1 MATESA
7 RPLSGGTG
15 AGKWPPSKDTGSY
28 DSIPA
33 SLSEDELAELAFM
46 PNSGGIF
53 GKWRGSV
60 LERSGSAPPT
70 MEGSLVALGHLTGQP
85 SGNLG
90 AILPNLGT
98 EANNSESKENIYYDS
113 ACVKYYMSKVN
124 LNPRFPPP
132 LVSRNQFGKSE
143 ERKPFSLDDSS
154 SRSLLLGHPTLPTH
168 KEEPEDEKSPSLD
181 SSSADDAQCDSA
193 QSTSNLGGHSPNL
206 VDSIKENFHRSNGL
220 YDNSSDLLNANSGD
234 GGSIYSGISSSK
246 NSSLYVVQSSDLNG
260 FPPDVHQRSPRPIRT
275 PVSTKLTSDSL
286 PASSPPTSSCSDY
299 STITEACQ
307 QRNPSMAVKPGEPV
321 GTMLASSDFSLK
333 NLNISPD
340 ILSSSYVMQQW
351 QKNAPVWNGLSNV
364 VHGDHV
370 PMIPPGIN
378 LPQVPFVDNSGFGH
392 MKFPGDVQLMSQIGM
407 ATPFCTPN
415 SFGIPCYP
423 NLQSPSVWVPPF
435 GIGGYGLPGPFV
447 PPVITN
453 FTPQLP
459 GFPSAVN
466 LAAATDLFHPYKMYE
481 HLGVPMPSPV
491 PDQSLTHYFQQPPIH
506 PYGVGNPYD
515 TMVSSNNFVGNPAG
529 VFGSPIIDPSEQKFQ
544 IPVTTVAANA
554 STPIKGGKPIGN
566 YETAS
571 PYFGVPMPYPAGPT
585 LHGQPAS
592 GTSPRDK
599 RNDVKGFQPPRKNMP
614 VSSEIQG
621 QKGREKF
628 DDPKAHFSVEE
639 LISSRTHRVE
649 LSDIKGQIVKYSSD
663 QNGSRFIQQK
673 LENCTIEEKD
683 LLFAEVLPHALEL
696 MTDVF
701 GNYVIQKFFEKGS
714 PQQKREIANKLAGHV
729 FSLSLQMYG
738 CRVIQKALEVIDLE
752 QKIVLVGELDGH
764 VLRCVHD
771 QNGNHVIQK
780 CIECIPLEHIGFLV
794 SSFQFQ
800 VAKLSMHTYG
810 CRVIQRILE
819 RCSNNSECL
828 CIIDEILQSAC
839 ILAQDQYG
847 NYVVQHVLEKGN
859 EHERGQIITKLAGQV
874 VPMSQNKFASNVIER
889 CFEHGGSAE
898 RELLVKEILKQT
910 EGNNYLLVIMKDQYA
925 NYVVQKMLTTCN
937 EQHKEILLSRV
948 KIHLPLLKKY
958 TYAKHIVSLV
968 ERLCGDGAVQ
978 SESKKTVTK
987 GC

>member
-1 MATESA
+1 MAIESA
-7 RPLSGGTG
+7 LPLSGGTG

-70 MEGSLVALGHLTGQP
+70 MEGSLVALGHLTGQQ

-113 ACVKYYMSKVN
+113 ACIKYYMSKVN

-143 ERKPFSLDDSS
+143 ERRLFSLDDSS
-154 SRSLLLGHPTLPTH
+154 SRSLLLGHSTLPTH

-181 SSSADDAQCDSA
+181 SSSVDDAQCDSA

-206 VDSIKENFHRSNGL
+206 VDSITENFHRSNGL

-246 NSSLYVVQSSDLNG
+246 NSSLDVVQSSDLNG
-260 FPPDVHQRSPRPIRT
+260 FPPDAHQCSPRPIGT

-286 PASSPPTSSCSDY
+286 PVSSPPTLSCSDY
-299 STITEACQ
+299 STTTEACQ
-307 QRNPSMAVKPGEPV
+307 QRNPSIAVKPGEAV
-321 GTMLASSDFSLK
+321 GTMLDSSDFSVK

-340 ILSSSYVMQQW
+340 ILTSSYVMQQW

-364 VHGDHV
+364 VHGDPV

-378 LPQVPFVDNSGFGH
+378 LPQVPFVDSSYFGH
-392 MKFPGDVQLMSQIGM
+392 MKLSGDVQLIPQIGM

-435 GIGGYGLPGPFV
+435 RIGGYGLPSPFV

-453 FTPQLP
+453 FTQLP

-466 LAAATDLFHPYKMYE
+466 LAAGTDLFHPYKMYE

-554 STPIKGGKPIGN
+554 STPIKGGKSVGN

-571 PYFGVPMPYPAGPT
+571 PYVGVPMPYPAGPT

-592 GTSPRDK
+592 GTYPSDK
-599 RNDVKGFQPPRKNMP
+599 RNDVKGFQPPQKNMP

-621 QKGREKF
+621 QQGREKF
-628 DDPKAHFSVEE
+628 DDPKAHFSIEE
-639 LISSRTHRVE
+639 LKSSRTHRVE
-649 LSDIKGQIVKYSSD
+649 LSDIRGQIVKYSSD

-683 LLFAEVLPHALEL
+683 VLFAEVLPHALEL

-701 GNYVIQKFFEKGS
+701 GNY
-714 PQQKREIANKLAGHV
+714 
-729 FSLSLQMYG
+729 
-738 CRVIQKALEVIDLE
+738 VIQKALEVIDLE

-794 SSFQFQ
+794 SSFQGQ

-828 CIIDEILQSAC
+828 CIIDEILQSVC

-925 NYVVQKMLTTCN
+925 NYVVQKMLTACN

-978 SESKKTVTK
+978 SESEKTVTK